1 MWRPPRVRYPRYSS
15 TSRREETSASS
26 YPALATASPGAE
38 PSSRRASPPASR
50 QVSEKRACGGGS
62 GGVELAPLRSEDA
75 RPTATEVP
83 SEVPPARRRRVAI
96 GKRLRRPPTSS
107 KAAGKRKRSSSP
119 PSSSS
124 SIRSTEP
131 DPRRPRYDLHKSIAY
146 TTDSLPYCILCIWG
160 KEVRVCGVFSL
171 RSGAFKLM
179 NLNFIHESLI
189 VVSGFINL
197 YRIWG

>member
-1 MWRPPRVRYPRYSS
+1 VRYLRYSS

-38 PSSRRASPPASR
+38 PSIRRASPPASR
-50 QVSEKRACGGGS
+50 QVGEKRACRGGS
-62 GGVELAPLRSEDA
+62 GGIELAALRTEDT

-124 SIRSTEP
+124 SIRSIEP
-131 DPRRPRYDLHKSIAY
+131 DLRRPRYDLHKSIAY
-146 TTDSLPYCILCIWG
+146 TTDSLPYCIWG
-160 KEVRVCGVFSL
+160 KEVRVCGVFSP
-171 RSGAFKLM
+171 RSGAFKIM
-179 NLNFIHESLI
+179 RLNFIHESLI

>member
-50 QVSEKRACGGGS
+50 QVGKKRTCGGVS
-62 GGVELAPLRSEDA
+62 GGVELTPLRTEDV

-96 GKRLRRPPTSS
+96 AKRLRRPPTSS

-131 DPRRPRYDLHKSIAY
+131 DPRRPRYDLHKSIVY
-146 TTDSLPYCILCIWG
+146 STDSLPYCILCLWG
-160 KEVRVCGVFSL
+160 NEVRVCWGVF
-171 RSGAFKLM
+171 SGAFK
-179 NLNFIHESLI
+179 
-189 VVSGFINL
+189 INEL
-197 YRIWG
+197 EFHP

>member
-1 MWRPPRVRYPRYSS
+1 VRYPRYSS

-38 PSSRRASPPASR
+38 PSIRRASPPASR
-50 QVSEKRACGGGS
+50 QVGEKRACGGGS
-62 GGVELAPLRSEDA
+62 GGIEVAALRTEDA

-96 GKRLRRPPTSS
+96 GKRLRRSPTSS

-119 PSSSS
+119 SSSSS

-160 KEVRVCGVFSL
+160 KEVRVCGVFSP
-171 RSGAFKLM
+171 RSGAFKIM
-179 NLNFIHESLI
+179 SLNFIHESLI

-197 YRIWG
+197 YQIWG